1 MPLWRAISARGCG
14 PHFRGLESMFRPIA
28 SAAVVIG
35 CALSAGQALAQNY
48 PYVYRAVPPA
58 YLDDDDFYDRPDYR
72 AVPPYR
78 PAPGA
83 APYDQRRAAPPARAD
98 ADPTWPP
105 RPPAAI
111 YQDEPPPAYGYPPRQ
126 AYPTYPP
133 QQYQDYSRQDP
144 RPDYSRQGAA
154 QPDLPTGSINP
165 GPRPPSAVAP
175 PTGQYAS
182 LPPDYRPE
190 EGNPKELPPQLRR
203 QIVDYRTK
211 EPAGTLIVDT
221 ASTYLYLVL
230 GNGQA
235 MRYGIGVGREGFT
248 WAGEERISRM

>member
-1 MPLWRAISARGCG
+1 
-14 PHFRGLESMFRPIA
+14 
-28 SAAVVIG
+28 

-72 AVPPYR
+72 AVPAYR

-83 APYDQRRAAPPARAD
+83 APYDQPRAAPQARAD
-98 ADPTWPP
+98 ADPTSPPPPPADSYAGHP
-105 RPPAAI
+105 RPPH
-111 YQDEPPPAYGYPPRQ
+111 AYSYPPRQ

-133 QQYQDYSRQDP
+133 QEYRQDYSRQDFGRQDFA
-144 RPDYSRQGAA
+144 RPDSSRPGAA

-190 EGNPKELPPQLRR
+190 EGNPKDLPPQLRR

-221 ASTYLYLVL
+221 ANTYLYMVL

-248 WAGEERISRM
+248 WAGDDRTP